1 MARSWPRLVE
11 KELSEIAC
19 ERRCCVEEWRGVC
32 ASSSS
37 SMLLAGRLR
46 RCDDMVKI
54 NGMVTKYWF
63 DAFVSAAMVAMLVD
77 ENNGW
82 RRVVKKFVKI
92 NKGKFNLIITSSP
105 FIRIESCYLFRML
118 SRHLYLL
125 LNS

>member
-54 NGMVTKYWF
+54 NGMVTIGLVLLSVQLWSMLRYW
-63 DAFVSAAMVAMLVD
+63 SMKIMV
-77 ENNGW
+77 GGGSS
-82 RRVVKKFVKI
+82 K
-92 NKGKFNLIITSSP
+92 TS
-105 FIRIESCYLFRML
+105 
-118 SRHLYLL
+118 
-125 LNS
+125 